1 VTSTQDE
8 LKVTRVRISRRD
20 FLRYSFLGSSA
31 AILGACAPV
40 VVQQQPGGADTSDAA
55 SQDAGT
61 SAEVASEEMAEPAAE
76 EPSGTMVWMG
86 HQEVSG
92 LGPDDMG
99 PTVHVVMIYNIHN
112 PLVLY
117 NEFTELEMVLA
128 ESVDVAEDGLTY
140 TFKLRE
146 GVLFH
151 DGKEF
156 TSADVKYTY
165 DYYRNPDNASTIQ
178 GDFLGIDTIETPD
191 DYTVV
196 LNMAEVNAASLSNWA
211 QTPIVQSEYH
221 AEVGEEVYRTAP
233 IGTGAFKLKDWNAA
247 EFTELEAFADHFRGQ
262 SKIAIIRQD
271 VVPEPSV
278 RMLALQTGDAH
289 SATWPLLVEDSIELE
304 SDSENF
310 VVYRTLANS
319 VKHFPLNT
327 SLPQLAE
334 KQVRQA
340 MMHALDRQ
348 RIIDDL
354 WDGAAQVAHSNLA
367 PKNAFY
373 YKSDTKQYEYD
384 LEKAKAMLDEAG
396 WVEGSDGIREKDGV
410 KLAFTCTT
418 ITGDQARRPIAELAQ
433 QMLAQVGVD
442 MQLAEAPVASILE
455 GMTNGT
461 MDASLFNWTYGSTPE
476 PDPFATLHST
486 GGNNFCQ
493 FKNDTM
499 DDLIER
505 GVALVDPEERR
516 AIYHQIQDLFVEE
529 VPALYLQFDEWMNV
543 FSTQVQGLP
552 EDVLSGDPIYYQAY
566 KYTLNG

>member
-1 VTSTQDE
+1 
-8 LKVTRVRISRRD
+8 
-20 FLRYSFLGSSA
+20 
-31 AILGACAPV
+31 
-40 VVQQQPGGADTSDAA
+40 
-55 SQDAGT
+55 
-61 SAEVASEEMAEPAAE
+61 
-76 EPSGTMVWMG
+76 
-86 HQEVSG
+86 
-92 LGPDDMG
+92 
-99 PTVHVVMIYNIHN
+99 
-112 PLVLY
+112 
-117 NEFTELEMVLA
+117 
-128 ESVDVAEDGLTY
+128 
-140 TFKLRE
+140 
-146 GVLFH
+146 
-151 DGKEF
+151 
-156 TSADVKYTY
+156 
-165 DYYRNPDNASTIQ
+165 
-178 GDFLGIDTIETPD
+178 
-191 DYTVV
+191 
-196 LNMAEVNAASLSNWA
+196 
-211 QTPIVQSEYH
+211 
-221 AEVGEEVYRTAP
+221 
-233 IGTGAFKLKDWNAA
+233 
-247 EFTELEAFADHFRGQ
+247 
-262 SKIAIIRQD
+262 
-271 VVPEPSV
+271 
-278 RMLALQTGDAH
+278 
-289 SATWPLLVEDSIELE
+289 
-304 SDSENF
+304 
-310 VVYRTLANS
+310 
-319 VKHFPLNT
+319 
-327 SLPQLAE
+327 
-334 KQVRQA
+334 

-348 RIIDDL
+348 RLIDDL

-529 VPALYLQFDEWMNV
+529 VPCLYLQFDEWMNV